1 MRTFHVKG
9 IHIGRPCPVLMG
21 VLNISPESF
30 YPGSFVPISAMHE
43 TAGQMITDGAD
54 ILDIGARSTA
64 PGSPPISVSE
74 ETTRIKESL
83 SELKGEDY
91 VISIDTMH
99 PEVLNAALH
108 FDISLA
114 NDISGLQNPDLAQLI
129 SDAGLPAV
137 LMASGKSPGDARSL
151 QDTHAAIRNVLT
163 RAQDLG
169 IEEIILDPGIGKW
182 IPERTAEDDWE
193 LCRHFHELS
202 VYDLPLLAA
211 VSRKSFIGELTGKP
225 PTGRLAGTLAVTTRL
240 LENGASVIRAHD
252 IPETRDVI
260 KSVMHLMR
268 QG

>member
-1 MRTFHVKG
+1 
-9 IHIGRPCPVLMG
+9 MG

-64 PGSPPISVSE
+64 PGSLPISVSE

-137 LMASGKSPGDARSL
+137 LMASGKSPGDARTL

-163 RAQDLG
+163 RARNLG
-169 IEEIILDPGIGKW
+169 IEDIILDPGIGKW
-182 IPERTAEDDWE
+182 IPERTPEADWE

-211 VSRKSFIGELTGKP
+211 VSRKSFIGELTGQP

>member
-151 QDTHAAIRNVLT
+151 QDTHAAIRSVLT

>member
-43 TAGQMITDGAD
+43 TASQMITDGAD

-202 VYDLPLLAA
+202 AYDLPLLAA

>member
-1 MRTFHVKG
+1 
-9 IHIGRPCPVLMG
+9 MG

-30 YPGSFVPISAMHE
+30 YPGSFVPISALHE
-43 TAGQMITDGAD
+43 TASQMITAGAD

-74 ETTRIKESL
+74 EMSRIKESL
-83 SELKGEDY
+83 SELNGEDY

-108 FDISLA
+108 FDICLA
-114 NDISGLQNPDLAQLI
+114 NDISGLQNPELAQLI
-129 SDAGLPAV
+129 ADTGLPAV
-137 LMASGKSPGDARSL
+137 LMASGKAPGDSRSL
-151 QDTHAAIRNVLT
+151 QDTHTAIRNVLK
-163 RAQDLG
+163 RAQNLG

-182 IPERTAEDDWE
+182 APERTAEDDWE

-202 VYDLPLLAA
+202 AYDLPLLAA
-211 VSRKSFIGELTGKP
+211 VSRKSFIGELTGQP

-240 LENGASVIRAHD
+240 IENGASVIRAHD

-260 KSVMHLMR
+260 KSAMHLMR
-268 QG
+268 NG

>member
-30 YPGSFVPISAMHE
+30 DPGSFVPISAMHE

-211 VSRKSFIGELTGKP
+211 VSRKSFIGELTGQP
-225 PTGRLAGTLAVTTRL
+225 PTGRLAGTLALTTRL

-252 IPETRDVI
+252 IPETSDVI

>member
-129 SDAGLPAV
+129 SDTGLPAV

>member
-193 LCRHFHELS
+193 LCRYFHELS